1 MPRNADT
8 FTLPTPRGQARI
20 AVERSSGTT
29 LGTALLFHGAGGDMN
44 APLLL
49 AVRSALLDAGWDVA
63 RLDQPYRVAG
73 RRAPAPAP
81 HLDEVALLVVEAVRG
96 AGPLLL
102 AGKSSGARVAC
113 RTALAAGATGVV
125 CLGFPL
131 HPPGRPEKSRADEL
145 RGVGVRTLVLQG
157 TRDTFGTPAEVRTA
171 IGRRRGITLREIAG
185 DHSLGRREPEAARLT
200 ADFAVAQAS
209 T

>member
-1 MPRNADT
+1 MPRNSDT
-8 FTLPTPRGQARI
+8 FTLPTPRGQARV

-49 AVRSALLDAGWDVA
+49 AVRSALVEAGWDVA

-81 HLDEVALLVVEAVRG
+81 HLDEVALLVVDAVRG
-96 AGPLLL
+96 SGPLLL

-113 RTALAAGATGVV
+113 RVAVAAGAAGVV

-145 RGVGVRTLVLQG
+145 RSVGVPTLVLQG

-171 IGRRRGITLREIAG
+171 LARKRGIRVREIEG

-200 ADFAVAQAS
+200 AEFAAGQAS